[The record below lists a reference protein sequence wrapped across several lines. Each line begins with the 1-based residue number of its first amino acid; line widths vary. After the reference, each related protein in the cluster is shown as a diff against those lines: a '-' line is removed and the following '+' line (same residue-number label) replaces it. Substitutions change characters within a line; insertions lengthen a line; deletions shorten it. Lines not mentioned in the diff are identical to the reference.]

1 MVPNSSPFVI
11 WCRRLIEFGWLF
23 TIILIP
29 SYFNLLSSR
38 HFEPDKAIVLRAL
51 VTIMASLAIIHWIYT
66 GANAPQQKT
75 PENSRFSWKHWLRTY
90 PLMIAIIA
98 YIAVFLL
105 ATITSVVPG
114 VSWWGSYQRLQGT
127 YTNLS
132 YIVLSLLIVRYLTTR
147 EQLIRITGVMILS
160 AIIPTYYGFIQHLQL
175 DPLPWKGD
183 VITRVAST
191 MGNSIFIA
199 AYLILVVP
207 LSLAFA
213 ITHFQK
219 AQAPVPANQP
229 RFFAWQWVLGYLL
242 AIIGAFV
249 IAFAAMQ
256 FGAVV
261 RAIDVRFW
269 WVYPGA
275 LVCAAAALIL
285 PAWPMHRMPTQ
296 RIVVFMPT
304 IITII
309 YVICTSLSAATSDG
323 VQFIA
328 PSADR
333 FGANWQL
340 WLVAAVLLQ
349 IGAAGCFVIAPKG
362 VESAPLIHWAA
373 GIGNSVISASMLV
386 TIFFTQSRGPWIGGG
401 VGIFAFITLYLFDL
415 MKTSPTH
422 ARRAKRLLIIESIG
436 FTGVLA
442 FLLVFNFANIPALTP
457 LREMPY
463 IGRMGK
469 LFDVSAGTTGDVR
482 MKIWFGDANAG
493 GTIGLIK
500 SNPIRTIIGWGPE
513 SMFVSYTPFYPPTL
527 AHEESRSASPDRS
540 HQALLDELVNKGILG
555 LLSYLAVIGFA
566 IVLAFKLL
574 RRPSLTAEHRVIVI
588 AAFSMIV
595 AHNIEGQTGIPIV
608 VSLMFLWLA
617 IALLMVIDFQT
628 APAQAITSS
637 EPSSA
642 PITTATS
649 PAVAPTS
656 GRRRN
661 PQRTQSP
668 TSSRTVSSSNDSS
681 MGVWA
686 LCAVV
691 GILGVTIAWT
701 CNLDNALADMRFQQ
715 GQNYTDSA
723 NASGNL
729 DQQIIGMTYYTDA
742 IRMEPDQDLY
752 YLNLGRSL
760 LKYADVRR
768 TQPATATSPA
778 QPINLNAL
786 IQQPA
791 PVDLQA
797 FLAPLTASE
806 ATQYAEATL
815 LKAHNLNP
823 LNKDHFANMARLY
836 IFWYTRIEAKPEI
849 LQKALQWFRDGVAIA
864 PKDVS
869 ILNEYIESLLTYA
882 STIKTSDPTTAQ
894 KTITEADQL
903 LQQSLLLDDKY
914 TDTTLRQ
921 ANVLRA
927 KGEYAKAVAIYT
939 QLIVKTPRVLD
950 SQITSII
957 RELATQPELLS
968 QLRDAYNTNLKAS
981 DALSISII
989 GLLSSQLNDHDN
1001 AILAFSKLAQMQ
1013 PDSLEAQQNYTL
1025 VLSDGQ
1031 RYADATIQAEK
1042 LATLAKSKGVSQD
1055 NLTLY
1060 TQLIEFFKAKAGQ

>member
-1 MVPNSSPFVI
+1 MTNSSPFVV
-11 WCRRLIEFGWLF
+11 WCRRLIEFGWLL

-51 VTIMASLAIIHWIYT
+51 VTIIASLAIAHWIYT
-66 GANAPQQKT
+66 VANTPQRNIPK
-75 PENSRFSWKHWLRTY
+75 SSFSWQQWLRTY
-90 PLMIAIIA
+90 PLVIAIIA
-98 YIAVFLL
+98 YIVVFLF
-105 ATITSVVPG
+105 ATATSVVPS

-132 YIVLSLLIVRYLTTR
+132 YVVLGLLIARYLTTR
-147 EQLIRITGVMILS
+147 EQLMRLTSVMILS
-160 AIIPTYYGFIQHLQL
+160 AIIPTYYGFIQHYEL

-199 AYLILVVP
+199 AYLILVIP
-207 LSLAFA
+207 LAMAFA
-213 ITHFQK
+213 ISHLQK
-219 AQAPVPANQP
+219 AQIKSTQP
-229 RFFAWQWVLGYLL
+229 RFFAWQWILGYLF

-269 WVYPGA
+269 WVYPGS
-275 LVCAAAALIL
+275 LLCATAALLL
-285 PAWPMHRMPTQ
+285 PAWPMHRSPNQ
-296 RIVVFMPT
+296 RIIVFVPA
-304 IITII
+304 IITIL

-333 FGANWQL
+333 FGANWQS

-349 IGAAGCFVIAPKG
+349 IGAAGCFVIAPKN
-362 VESAPLIHWAA
+362 VEEAPLIHWTA
-373 GIGNSVISASMLV
+373 GIGSIVISLSMLITV
-386 TIFFTQSRGPWIGGG
+386 FFTQSRGPWIGGG
-401 VGIFAFITLYLFDL
+401 VGIFTFITLYLIDL
-415 MKTSPTH
+415 IKNSPTH
-422 ARRAKRLLIIESIG
+422 AKRAKQLLLIESIG
-436 FTGVLA
+436 FISVLT
-442 FLLVFNFANIPALTP
+442 FLLVFNFANIPALKP

-469 LFDVSAGTTGDVR
+469 LFDVSAGTTGNVR

-500 SNPIRTIIGWGPE
+500 SNPVRTIVGWGPE
-513 SMFVSYTPFYPPTL
+513 SMFVAYTPFYPPTL

-540 HQALLDELVNKGILG
+540 HQALLDEVVNKGVLG
-555 LLSYLAVIGFA
+555 LLSYLAVIGLA
-566 IVLAFKLL
+566 IALAFKLL
-574 RRPSLTAEHRVIVI
+574 RRNTLSTEQRILIV
-588 AAFSMIV
+588 AAVSMIV
-595 AHNIEGQTGIPIV
+595 AHNVEGQVGIPIV
-608 VSLMFLWLA
+608 VTLMFLWVA
-617 IALLMVIDFQT
+617 IALLIVIDFQT
-628 APAQAITSS
+628 TPVTTPVHVDVTP
-637 EPSSA
+637 EPTKTL
-642 PITTATS
+642 PT
-649 PAVAPTS
+649 VAPTN
-656 GRRRN
+656 RRRN
-661 PQRTQSP
+661 PQRIQSATTRT
-668 TSSRTVSSSNDSS
+668 TSASADSGT
-681 MGVWA
+681 GVMA
-686 LCAVV
+686 FCAVV
-691 GILGVTIAWT
+691 LILGLTIAWT

-723 NASGNL
+723 NSSGNL

-742 IRMEPDQDLY
+742 IRMEPEQDLY

-768 TQPATATSPA
+768 SQPPTTTTPA
-778 QPINLNAL
+778 QPMNLNAL
-786 IQQPA
+786 IQKQAPA
-791 PVDLQA
+791 DLQA

-815 LKAHNLNP
+815 LKAHTLNP

-849 LQKALQWFRDGVAIA
+849 LQKALHWFKDGVDVA
-864 PKDVS
+864 PKDVT

-882 STIKTSDPTTAQ
+882 ASIKTSDPATAA
-894 KTITEADQL
+894 KTIADANQL
-903 LQQSLLLDDKY
+903 LQRSLALDNRY
-914 TDTTLRQ
+914 ADTTLRQ

-927 KGEYAKAVAIYT
+927 TGEYTKAVSIYAP
-939 QLIVKTPRVLD
+939 LIVKNPRVLD
-950 SQITSII
+950 SQITTII
-957 RELATQPELLS
+957 RQLATQPDLLA
-968 QLRDAYNTNLKAS
+968 QIRDAYNTNLKDS

-1001 AILAFSKLAQMQ
+1001 AILAFGKLAQMQ

-1042 LATLAKSKGVSQD
+1042 LATLAKTKGVSQD

-1060 TQLIEFFKAKAGQ
+1060 TQLIDYFKAKAGN

>member
-1 MVPNSSPFVI
+1 MVPNSSPFVV

-51 VTIMASLAIIHWIYT
+51 VTIMASIAVSHWIYT
-66 GANAPQQKT
+66 GALTSQQKT
-75 PENSRFSWKHWLRTY
+75 PPNQLFSWQHWLRTY
-90 PLMIAIIA
+90 PLIIAIIA
-98 YIAVFLL
+98 YVAVFLL

-127 YTNLS
+127 YTNIS
-132 YIVLSLLIVRYLTTR
+132 YIVFGLLIVRYLTTR
-147 EQLIRITGVMILS
+147 EQLVRLTGVIILS
-160 AIIPTYYGFIQHLQL
+160 AIVPTYYGFIQHLEL

-207 LSLAFA
+207 IALAFA

-219 AQAPVPANQP
+219 AQAPSTTP

-256 FGAVV
+256 FGAIV

-275 LVCAAAALIL
+275 LVCAAAALFL

-296 RIVVFMPT
+296 RIVVFIPT

-309 YVICTSLSAATSDG
+309 YVICASLSAATSDG
-323 VQFIA
+323 VQFVA

-349 IGAAGCFVIAPKG
+349 ISAAGCFVIAPKG

-373 GIGNSVISASMLV
+373 GIGGSVISVSMLL

-401 VGIFAFITLYLFDL
+401 VGIFTFVTLYLIDL
-415 MKTSPTH
+415 MKNSPAH
-422 ARRAKRLLIIESIG
+422 ARSAKRLLIIESIG
-436 FTGVLA
+436 FTGILA
-442 FLLVFNFANIPALTP
+442 FLLIFNFANIPALKP

-493 GTIGLIK
+493 GTIGLIT
-500 SNPIRTIIGWGPE
+500 SNPVRTIIGWGPE
-513 SMFVSYTPFYPPTL
+513 SMFVAYTPFYPPTL

-566 IVLAFKLL
+566 IALAFKLL
-574 RRPSLTAEHRVIVI
+574 RRTTLSIEQRVLVI

-608 VSLMFLWLA
+608 VSLLFLWLA
-617 IALLMVIDFQT
+617 IALLLVIDFQT
-628 APAQAITSS
+628 TPTQVIPPNEVNPAPS
-637 EPSSA
+637 
-642 PITTATS
+642 TTTPTVL
-649 PAVAPTS
+649 PA

-661 PQRTQSP
+661 PQRTQSA
-668 TSSRTVSSSNDSS
+668 TSRNPSSTTDSS
-681 MGVWA
+681 TGVLA

-691 GILGVTIAWT
+691 FVLGLTIAWT

-742 IRMEPDQDLY
+742 IRMEPEQDLY

-768 TQPATATSPA
+768 TQPATATTPA
-778 QPINLNAL
+778 QPMNLNAL
-786 IQQPA
+786 IQQQA
-791 PVDLQA
+791 PIDLQA
-797 FLAPLTASE
+797 FLAPLTPSE

-815 LKAHNLNP
+815 LKAHTINP

-836 IFWYTRIEAKPEI
+836 IFWYTRIENKPEI
-849 LQKALQWFRDGVAIA
+849 LQKALQWFHDGVAIA

-882 STIKTSDPTTAQ
+882 NSIKTNDPALAQ
-894 KTITEADQL
+894 KTIAEADQL
-903 LQQSLLLDDKY
+903 LQKSLLLDDKY
-914 TDTTLRQ
+914 NDTTLRQ

-927 KGEYAKAVAIYT
+927 KGEYPKAVAIYT
-939 QLIVKTPRVLD
+939 QLIIKNPRILD
-950 SQITSII
+950 AQITAII
-957 RELATQPELLS
+957 RELATQPDLLA

-989 GLLSSQLNDHDN
+989 GLISSQLNDHDN
-1001 AILAFSKLAQMQ
+1001 AILAFGKLAQMQ

-1031 RYADATIQAEK
+1031 RYADATIQAER
-1042 LATLAKSKGVSQD
+1042 LAELAKTKGISQD

>member
-1 MVPNSSPFVI
+1 MLPNSSPFVI

-51 VTIMASLAIIHWIYT
+51 VTIMASFAIIHWIYT
-66 GANAPQQKT
+66 RANATQQKT
-75 PENSRFSWKHWLRTY
+75 PENAQFSWKQWLRTY
-90 PLMIAIIA
+90 PLIIAIIA

-105 ATITSVVPG
+105 ATITSIVPS

-132 YIVLSLLIVRYLTTR
+132 YIVLGLLIVRYLSTR
-147 EQLIRITGVMILS
+147 EQLVRLTGVMILS

-199 AYLILVVP
+199 AYLILVIP
-207 LSLAFA
+207 LAIAFA

-219 AQAPVPANQP
+219 AQAPATQP

-275 LVCAAAALIL
+275 LVCAAAALLL

-296 RIVVFMPT
+296 RIVMFIPT

-362 VESAPLIHWAA
+362 IESAPLIHWAA
-373 GIGNSVISASMLV
+373 GVGSSVLSACMLL

-401 VGIFAFITLYLFDL
+401 IGIFTFITLYLIDL
-415 MKTSPTH
+415 MKNSPTH
-422 ARRAKRLLIIESIG
+422 THIAKRLLVIELIG
-436 FTGVLA
+436 FTAILT
-442 FLLVFNFANIPALTP
+442 FLLVFNFGNVPALKP

-500 SNPIRTIIGWGPE
+500 SNPLRTVVGWGPE
-513 SMFVSYTPFYPPTL
+513 SMFVAYTPFYPPTL

-566 IVLAFKLL
+566 IVLTFKLL
-574 RRPSLTAEHRVIVI
+574 RRTSLMAEYRVLVI

-608 VSLMFLWLA
+608 ASLLFLWLA
-617 IALLMVIDFQT
+617 IALLMVIDFHT
-628 APAQAITSS
+628 ATSQATTSS
-637 EPSSA
+637 ETNPIPPTA
-642 PITTATS
+642 PIPTGTS
-649 PAVAPTS
+649 S
-656 GRRRN
+656 GGRRRN

-668 TSSRTVSSSNDSS
+668 ASRTQSSASDSS
-681 MGVWA
+681 IGVWA

-691 GILGVTIAWT
+691 GALGLTIAWT

-742 IRMEPDQDLY
+742 IRMEPEQDLY

-768 TQPATATSPA
+768 TQPATATAPA

-786 IQQPA
+786 IQQPT

-815 LKAHNLNP
+815 RKAHTLNP

-849 LQKALQWFRDGVAIA
+849 LQKALQWFHDGVAIA

-882 STIKTSDPTTAQ
+882 NSIKASDPTTAQ

-903 LQQSLLLDDKY
+903 LQQSLMLDDKY
-914 TDTTLRQ
+914 TDTALRQ

-927 KGEYAKAVAIYT
+927 KGEYPKAVAMYT
-939 QLIVKTPRVLD
+939 QLIVKNPRVLD

-957 RELATQPELLS
+957 RELAAQPELLA

-989 GLLSSQLNDHDN
+989 GLISSQLNDHDN

-1042 LATLAKSKGVSQD
+1042 LATLAKNKGVSAD

>member
-1 MVPNSSPFVI
+1 MPNSSPFVV
-11 WCRRLIEFGWLF
+11 WCRRIIEFGWLF
-23 TIILIP
+23 TIVFIP

-38 HFEPDKAIVLRAL
+38 HFEPDKAIILRAI
-51 VTIMASLAIIHWIYT
+51 VTVLSAIAIMQWIYT
-66 GANAPQQKT
+66 AANTSPQNTTAK
-75 PENSRFSWKHWLRTY
+75 PFSLQQWLRTY
-90 PLMIAIIA
+90 PLVIAIIA
-98 YIAVFLL
+98 YVVVFLL
-105 ATITSVVPG
+105 ATATSVVPS

-132 YIVLSLLIVRYLTTR
+132 YIVLGLLIVRYLTTR
-147 EQLIRITGVMILS
+147 EQLLRLTGIIVLS
-160 AIIPTYYGFIQHLQL
+160 AIIPTYYGFIQHLEL

-199 AYLILVVP
+199 AYLILVIP
-207 LSLAFA
+207 LAIALA
-213 ITHFQK
+213 ISHLQK
-219 AQAPVPANQP
+219 AQIQSTQP
-229 RFFAWQWVLGYLL
+229 RFFAWQWVLGYLF

-269 WVYPGA
+269 WVYPGS
-275 LVCAAAALIL
+275 LVCATAALLL
-285 PAWPMHRMPTQ
+285 PAWPMHRSPNQ
-296 RIVVFMPT
+296 RIIVFIPA
-304 IITII
+304 IITIV
-309 YVICTSLSAATSDG
+309 YVIITSLSAATSEG

-349 IGAAGCFVIAPKG
+349 LAATGCFVIAPKG
-362 VESAPLIHWAA
+362 VEAAPLIHWAA
-373 GIGNSVISASMLV
+373 GIGSIVISASMLL

-401 VGIFAFITLYLFDL
+401 VGVFTFITLYLIDL
-415 MKTSPTH
+415 MKNSPAH
-422 ARRAKRLLIIESIG
+422 AQRAKRLLLIESVG
-436 FTGVLA
+436 FVSILA
-442 FLLVFNFANIPALTP
+442 FLLVFNFANIPALKP
-457 LREMPY
+457 LRDMPY

-482 MKIWFGDANAG
+482 MKIWFGDTNAG
-493 GTIGLIK
+493 GTLGLIK
-500 SNPIRTIIGWGPE
+500 SNPVRTVIGWGPE
-513 SMFVSYTPFYPPTL
+513 SMFVAYTPFYPPTL

-540 HQALLDELVNKGILG
+540 HQALLDELVNKGVLG
-555 LLSYLAVIGFA
+555 LFSYLAVIGFA
-566 IVLAFKLL
+566 LALAFKLL
-574 RRPSLTAEHRVIVI
+574 RRNSLTAEQRIFVISALSI
-588 AAFSMIV
+588 IV
-595 AHNIEGQTGIPIV
+595 AHNIEGQVGIPIV
-608 VSLMFLWLA
+608 VTLMFLWLA
-617 IALLMVIDFQT
+617 IALLLVIDFQT
-628 APAQAITSS
+628 TPVSAPAEIVITP
-637 EPSSA
+637 EVIKP
-642 PITTATS
+642 T
-649 PAVAPTS
+649 PAVTTTN
-656 GRRRN
+656 RRRN
-661 PQRTQSP
+661 PQRTQPSP
-668 TSSRTVSSSNDSS
+668 SRNTSARTEGSA
-681 MGVWA
+681 GVWA
-686 LCAVV
+686 FCVV
-691 GILGVTIAWT
+691 VLVLGLTIAWT

-742 IRMEPDQDLY
+742 IRMEPEQDLY

-768 TQPATATSPA
+768 SQPPTTNTPA
-778 QPINLNAL
+778 QPMNLNAL
-786 IQQPA
+786 IQQQAPA
-791 PVDLQA
+791 DLQL

-815 LKAHNLNP
+815 LKAHTLNP

-849 LQKALQWFRDGVAIA
+849 LQKALQWFHDGVDVA
-864 PKDVS
+864 PKDVT

-882 STIKTSDPTTAQ
+882 DSIKTSDPATAK
-894 KTITEADQL
+894 KTIADAGQL
-903 LQQSLLLDDKY
+903 LQRSLALDNKY
-914 TDTTLRQ
+914 ADTTLRQ

-927 KGEYAKAVAIYT
+927 TGEYTKAVSIYT
-939 QLIVKTPRVLD
+939 PLIVKNPRVLD
-950 SQITSII
+950 SQITTII
-957 RELATQPELLS
+957 RQLATQPDLLA
-968 QLRDAYNTNLKAS
+968 QIRDAYNTNLKAS
-981 DALSISII
+981 DTLSISII

-1001 AILAFSKLAQMQ
+1001 AILAFGKLAQMQ

-1042 LATLAKSKGVSQD
+1042 LAALAKTKGVSQD

-1060 TQLIEFFKAKAGQ
+1060 TQLIDYFKAKASK

>member
-51 VTIMASLAIIHWIYT
+51 VTIMASLAVIHWIYT
-66 GANAPQQKT
+66 GSRTPQQKNT
-75 PENSRFSWKHWLRTY
+75 SNQPVSWQQWLRTY
-90 PLMIAIIA
+90 PLIIAIIA

-105 ATITSVVPG
+105 ATITSVVPS

-132 YIVLSLLIVRYLTTR
+132 YILFGLLMVRYLTTR
-147 EQLIRITGVMILS
+147 EQLVRVVGVMIMS
-160 AIIPTYYGFIQHLQL
+160 AIIPTYYGFIQHLEL

-199 AYLILVVP
+199 AYLILVIP

-213 ITHFQK
+213 ISHFQK
-219 AQAPVPANQP
+219 GQEPTTQP

-242 AIIGAFV
+242 AIISAFV

-256 FGAVV
+256 FGAIV
-261 RAIDVRFW
+261 RAIDIRFW

-275 LVCAAAALIL
+275 LVCATAALLL
-285 PAWPMHRMPTQ
+285 PAWPIHRMPTQ
-296 RIVVFMPT
+296 RIMIFIPT

-309 YVICTSLSAATSDG
+309 YVIFTSLSATSSDG
-323 VQFIA
+323 VQFIT
-328 PSADR
+328 PNPDR

-340 WLVAAVLLQ
+340 WLVAAVVLQ
-349 IGAAGCFVIAPKG
+349 IGAAACFVIAPKG
-362 VESAPLIHWAA
+362 IDSAPLIHWAA
-373 GIGNSVISASMLV
+373 GIGSILITISMLL

-401 VGIFAFITLYLFDL
+401 VGIFTFITLYLFDV
-415 MKTSPTH
+415 MKNSHTH
-422 ARRAKRLLIIESIG
+422 AQRAKRLLIVESIG
-436 FTGVLA
+436 FATILA
-442 FLLVFNFANIPALTP
+442 FLLVFNFANIPALKP
-457 LREMPY
+457 LRDMPY

-469 LFDVSAGTTGDVR
+469 LFDVSTGTTGNVR
-482 MKIWFGDANAG
+482 MKIWVGDANAG
-493 GTIGLIK
+493 GALGLITA
-500 SNPIRTIIGWGPE
+500 NPLRTIIGWGPE
-513 SMFVSYTPFYPPTL
+513 SMFVAYTPFYPPSL

-540 HQALLDELVNKGILG
+540 HQALLDELVNKGLLG

-566 IVLAFKLL
+566 IALAIKLL
-574 RRPSLTAEHRVIVI
+574 RRPSLTAEHRILVI
-588 AAFSMIV
+588 AAISMIV

-617 IALLMVIDFQT
+617 IALLLIINFQT
-628 APAQAITSS
+628 APTPIVTLS
-637 EPSSA
+637 ETHPVPKA
-642 PITTATS
+642 PTTTAT
-649 PAVAPTS
+649 T

-661 PQRTQSP
+661 SQRTQSP
-668 TSSRTVSSSNDSS
+668 ATRVPSSATDNQT
-681 MGVWA
+681 GVLA

-691 GILGVTIAWT
+691 FVLGLTIAWT

-768 TQPATATSPA
+768 TQPATTTAPA
-778 QPINLNAL
+778 QSINLNAL
-786 IQQPA
+786 IQQQA
-791 PVDLQA
+791 PIDLQT
-797 FLAPLTASE
+797 FLAPLTPSE

-815 LKAHNLNP
+815 LKAHTLNP

-836 IFWYTRIEAKPEI
+836 IFWYTRIETKPEI
-849 LQKALQWFRDGVAIA
+849 LQKALQWFRDGVALA

-882 STIKTSDPTTAQ
+882 NSIKTSDPATAQ
-894 KTITEADQL
+894 KTIAEADQL
-903 LQQSLLLDDKY
+903 LQKSLLLDDKY
-914 TDTTLRQ
+914 ADTTLRQ

-927 KGEYAKAVAIYT
+927 KGEHAKAVAIYM
-939 QLIVKTPRVLD
+939 QLILKNPRVLD
-950 SQITSII
+950 GQITAII
-957 RELATQPELLS
+957 RELATQPDLLA
-968 QLRDAYNTNLKAS
+968 QLRDAYNTNLNAS

-989 GLLSSQLNDHDN
+989 GLISSQLNDHDN

-1042 LATLAKSKGVSQD
+1042 LAALAKTKGVSQD

-1060 TQLIEFFKAKAGQ
+1060 TQLIEFFKAKAGK

>member
-1 MVPNSSPFVI
+1 MPNSSPFVV
-11 WCRRLIEFGWLF
+11 WCRRFIEFGWLF
-23 TIILIP
+23 TIVFIP

-38 HFEPDKAIVLRAL
+38 HFEPDKAIVLRAI
-51 VTIMASLAIIHWIYT
+51 VTVMSAFAIMQWIYT
-66 GANAPQQKT
+66 AANAPQQK
-75 PENSRFSWKHWLRTY
+75 SGSKQILWQQWLRAY
-90 PLMIAIIA
+90 PLVIAIIA
-98 YIAVFLL
+98 YIVVFLL
-105 ATITSVVPG
+105 ATATSVVPS

-132 YIVLSLLIVRYLTTR
+132 YIVLGLLIVRYLTTR
-147 EQLIRITGVMILS
+147 EQLLRIAGIMVLS
-160 AIIPTYYGFIQHLQL
+160 AIIPTYYGFIQHLEL

-199 AYLILVVP
+199 AYLILVIP
-207 LSLAFA
+207 LAIAFA
-213 ITHFQK
+213 ISHLQK
-219 AQAPVPANQP
+219 AQIQSTRP
-229 RFFAWQWVLGYLL
+229 RFFAWQWVLGYLFAL
-242 AIIGAFV
+242 IGAFV
-249 IAFAAMQ
+249 LAFAAMQ

-269 WVYPGA
+269 WVYPGS
-275 LVCAAAALIL
+275 LVCAAAALLL
-285 PAWPMHRMPTQ
+285 PAWPMHRSPNQ
-296 RIVVFMPT
+296 RIIIFIPA

-309 YVICTSLSAATSDG
+309 YVIITSLSAATSDG

-349 IGAAGCFVIAPKG
+349 IAAAGCFVIAPKG
-362 VESAPLIHWAA
+362 VEDAPLIHWAA
-373 GIGNSVISASMLV
+373 GIGSAFLGVSMLV
-386 TIFFTQSRGPWIGGG
+386 TIFYTQSRGPWIGGG
-401 VGIFAFITLYLFDL
+401 VGIFTFITLYLIDL
-415 MKTSPTH
+415 MKNSPTH
-422 ARRAKRLLIIESIG
+422 AQRAKRFLLIESIG
-436 FTGVLA
+436 FIGVLL
-442 FLLVFNFANIPALTP
+442 FLLVFNFANIPALKP
-457 LREMPY
+457 IRDLPY

-500 SNPIRTIIGWGPE
+500 SNPVRTIVGWGPE
-513 SMFVSYTPFYPPTL
+513 SMFVAYTPFYPPTL
-527 AHEESRSASPDRS
+527 ANEESRSASPDRA
-540 HQALLDELVNKGILG
+540 HQALLDEIVNKGILG

-566 IVLAFKLL
+566 IALAFKLL
-574 RRPSLTAEHRVIVI
+574 RRNTLTSEQRVFVI
-588 AAFSMIV
+588 AALSIIV
-595 AHNIEGQTGIPIV
+595 AHNIEGQVGIPIV
-608 VSLMFLWLA
+608 VTLMFLWLA
-617 IALLMVIDFQT
+617 IALLLVIDFQT
-628 APAQAITSS
+628 TPISPPAEIEITP
-637 EPSSA
+637 EVTK
-642 PITTATS
+642 PI
-649 PAVAPTS
+649 PAVAPS
-656 GRRRN
+656 NRRRN
-661 PQRTQSP
+661 PQRTQSSP
-668 TSSRTVSSSNDSS
+668 ARNTATNNESSA
-681 MGVWA
+681 GVWA
-686 LCAVV
+686 FCAVV
-691 GILGVTIAWT
+691 LIFGLTIAWT

-742 IRMEPDQDLY
+742 IRMEPEQDLY

-768 TQPATATSPA
+768 SQPPTTTTPA
-778 QPINLNAL
+778 QPMNMNAL
-786 IQQPA
+786 IQQQAPA
-791 PVDLQA
+791 DLQA
-797 FLAPLTASE
+797 FLAPLTAVE

-815 LKAHNLNP
+815 LKAHTLNP

-836 IFWYTRIEAKPEI
+836 IFWYTRIEPKPEI
-849 LQKALQWFRDGVAIA
+849 LQKALQWFHDGVDLA
-864 PKDVS
+864 PKDVT

-882 STIKTSDPTTAQ
+882 DSIKTSDPTTAK
-894 KTITEADQL
+894 KTIDDADQH
-903 LQQSLLLDDKY
+903 LQRSMALDQKY
-914 TDTTLRQ
+914 SDTTLRQ

-927 KGEYAKAVAIYT
+927 KGDYAKAVSIYT
-939 QLIVKTPRVLD
+939 QLIVKNPRVLD
-950 SQITSII
+950 SQITTII
-957 RELATQPELLS
+957 RQLATQPDLLS
-968 QLRDAYNTNLKAS
+968 QLRDAYNTNLKKT

-989 GLLSSQLNDHDN
+989 GLISSQLNDHDN

-1060 TQLIEFFKAKAGQ
+1060 TQLIDFFKAKAGK